1 MINKLYDFKS
11 VTIPEALLKA
21 TVTHEEIMDE
31 LRQTAERFTTI
42 APASDGISNG
52 DIVVLEIPD
61 EQSPDGVQ
69 QVYVNMGK
77 GFFDSEEALLG
88 LCAGTQ
94 AEIIYEGKKVCAVIL
109 GVKRKNIPEL
119 TDGYI
124 CRLGINGV
132 STVAA
137 YENLV
142 FGNKAA
148 QQRQRRMKGIFEI
161 ASKAVLAHTEFF
173 PIGDDN
179 EWYRTL
185 YNGTMIQLEAMA
197 QQTGKSVDDIMPEA
211 LRMPGKTADECRRA
225 MEEMCEKHVKLGA
238 LGLYYARQN
247 GIEYTREESIA
258 RIQAYLP
265 QTGLENT
272 AAVNENMLIS
282 DIIQRYTEY
291 FQKTIS
297 EYYEDKIQVVLQ

>member
-42 APASDGISNG
+42 APVSDGISNG

-109 GVKRKNIPEL
+109 GVKRKKIPEL

-124 CRLGINGV
+124 CQLGIDGV

-142 FGNKAA
+142 FDNKAA

-161 ASKAVLAHTEFF
+161 VSKAVLAHTEFF

-179 EWYRTL
+179 EWYQTL

-197 QQTGKSVDDIMPEA
+197 QQTGKSVDDIMPES
-211 LRMPGKTADECRRA
+211 LRMPGKTADDCRRA
-225 MEEMCEKHVKLGA
+225 LNKMCEEQVKLAA
-238 LGLYYARQN
+238 LGRHYAKQD

-258 RIQAYLP
+258 RMQAYMSQLG
-265 QTGLENT
+265 QTEISE
-272 AAVNENMLIS
+272 AEENMIAV
-282 DIIQRYTEY
+282 DIIQRYADY
-291 FQKTIS
+291 FQKVIS
-297 EYYEDKIQVVLQ
+297 DYYKDKIQVVIQ

>member
-1 MINKLYDFKS
+1 MDGKINSIDKEIWYKKILNFCNRNITVVYIS
-11 VTIPEALLKA
+11 V
-21 TVTHEEIMDE
+21 
-31 LRQTAERFTTI
+31 
-42 APASDGISNG
+42 G
-52 DIVVLEIPD
+52 VLI
-61 EQSPDGVQ
+61 
-69 QVYVNMGK
+69 
-77 GFFDSEEALLG
+77 
-88 LCAGTQ
+88 
-94 AEIIYEGKKVCAVIL
+94 IL
-109 GVKRKNIPEL
+109 GYIFFFSSPYFIGGVDEDNLKFTAIGTISK
-119 TDGYI
+119 DG
-124 CRLGINGV
+124 LGKEFTLENWEYCDAEDKMIV
-132 STVAA
+132 EISI
-137 YENLV
+137 ENLV
-142 FGNKAA
+142 FDNKAA

-211 LRMPGKTADECRRA
+211 LRMPGKTADDCRRA
-225 MEEMCEKHVKLGA
+225 LNEMCEEQVKLAA
-238 LGLYYARQN
+238 LGRHYARQN

>member
-142 FGNKAA
+142 FDNKAA

-211 LRMPGKTADECRRA
+211 LRDLAPPPAHAGFPVSASA
-225 MEEMCEKHVKLGA
+225 
-238 LGLYYARQN
+238 YYYR
-247 GIEYTREESIA
+247 
-258 RIQAYLP
+258 
-265 QTGLENT
+265 
-272 AAVNENMLIS
+272 
-282 DIIQRYTEY
+282 
-291 FQKTIS
+291 
-297 EYYEDKIQVVLQ
+297 